1 MHVAKETR
9 NFMTNLGIRVFFTAP
24 YGVSEIQFITSRSTM
39 LARLNFFSVE

>member
-24 YGVSEIQFITSRSTM
+24 YGVSTFKPITSQSIM
-39 LARLNFFSVE
+39 LVQSNYSSVE